1 MKRKCVYCLTS
12 GPLTSAS
19 TPEERTHVTQAY
31 TAHRPPAQTAT
42 CPMGLSKLTARR
54 RRTLKRTVCGAAAA
68 RPPHTESLSGTS
80 LKWLAKFTEHF
91 HLCAP
96 PPEPPT
102 PHSSHHYFDFAHM
115 LRPSADIHH
124 WSAPPF
130 HLYTAR
136 SLPLCLSPPMRF
148 KRAFNGIFLAPA

>member
-1 MKRKCVYCLTS
+1 MFMS

-19 TPEERTHVTQAY
+19 TPKERTHVTRACG
-31 TAHRPPAQTAT
+31 AHHPPAQTAT
-42 CPMGLSKLTARR
+42 CPIGLSKLTARR

-96 PPEPPT
+96 PQPPPSLIPPLLRLRT
-102 PHSSHHYFDFAHM
+102 HASPISGYSS
-115 LRPSADIHH
+115 LEWPPST
-124 WSAPPF
+124 STQ
-130 HLYTAR
+130 LTR
-136 SLPLCLSPPMRF
+136 SLSVCPR
-148 KRAFNGIFLAPA
+148 R